1 MTGIAE
7 KVGESSSF
15 GRRARSA
22 RGRAKALTEGAIPA
36 YELVRLPLK
45 QVAPTPLN
53 PRRNF
58 GTDEEKT
65 RFGEELRQSQLAACV
80 VVTRE
85 AYLKLWP
92 DHEATIGAAQHVLLN
107 GERRYRSGL
116 HVGLDSLDFVVRDD
130 LAATK
135 EDFVDN
141 LLAENLDRE
150 DFDVV
155 ERARGVEQLVQV
167 CAETDGERGAKSRA
181 ATRLGRDRSWV
192 TNQLVLL
199 TLPIEI
205 QVMLSAGEVSERD
218 GRVLARHLKEQPG
231 LDAVQLLAHLTNIK
245 EAAEKKKEEEQRLLA
260 VGRAAEAQAPSTALL
275 SADNK
280 SADAPGALGAATPL
294 SDGEP
299 ASLLSA
305 DNKHADGPE
314 APSAEPASLSAGNEA
329 ASGEASLSREPVGS
343 ASPADLLSA
352 DNIRSQADGAASGAR
367 SVNPPGAGARAEQAH
382 DPVPTPRTEQ
392 PSAEGDAITVF
403 PFHDGAQAATVL
415 KARMDGR
422 QLLVLVDTLNE
433 LVARS
438 EA

>member
-155 ERARGVEQLVQV
+155 ERARGVEQLVQA

-245 EAAEKKKEEEQRLLA
+245 EAAEKKKDEEQRLLA

-280 SADAPGALGAATPL
+280 
-294 SDGEP
+294 
-299 ASLLSA
+299 
-305 DNKHADGPE
+305 HADGPE
-314 APSAEPASLSAGNEA
+314 APSAEPASLSADNEA

-367 SVNPPGAGARAEQAH
+367 SVNPHGAGARAEQAH